1 MDDGLYSSVRGVP
14 YRFYYVSGK
23 PCRKVQGVE
32 KMNVVHKYGGT
43 SVATVEKIK
52 AVATRVAEVKRA
64 GNQIAV
70 VASAMGST
78 TDELIKLARQMGD
91 QLNPREM
98 DSLLSTG
105 EQRTVT
111 LLAMALENLGIPAVS
126 LTGFQC
132 GFVTD
137 SHHSKAKIWRI
148 DSERLEQVI
157 REGNVPVITGFQG
170 ITEDGDI
177 TTLGRGG
184 SDTTAVAV
192 AAKLG
197 WDCEIYTDVDGVYTV
212 DPRKCPGAK
221 KLAQISYDEMME
233 MSSLGSGVLETR
245 SVELAKKYQVKLFLG
260 RSLEKDLTRGTYI
273 VNTNAFEE
281 MSVTG
286 ISVIDDCT
294 MLSTRCEAIGENGV
308 SGLFSM
314 IAELN
319 VNVDMISQQTLDQG
333 NCMVSFS
340 CSSESAQ
347 RLEEEV
353 EKKGL
358 PYVFTSQPSLV
369 KVSLVGAGMITHSGV
384 AAKAFSIL
392 SEAKIRYYQITTSE
406 ISISITIDN
415 ENKQR
420 AVETLAH
427 AFDLCEK

>member
-1 MDDGLYSSVRGVP
+1 
-14 YRFYYVSGK
+14 
-23 PCRKVQGVE
+23 
-32 KMNVVHKYGGT
+32 MNVVHKYGGT

-52 AVATRVAEVKRA
+52 AVAQRVAEVRRD
-64 GNQIAV
+64 GNRIAV

-78 TDELIKLARQMGD
+78 TDELIRLARQMGD

-111 LLAMALENLGIPAVS
+111 LLAMALENLGVPAVS

-148 DSERLEQVI
+148 DSERLERAI
-157 REGNVPVITGFQG
+157 NEGKVPVITGFQG

-221 KLAQISYDEMME
+221 KLSQISYGEMME
-233 MSSLGSGVLETR
+233 MSSLGAGVLETR
-245 SVELAKKYQVKLFLG
+245 SVELAKKYQVRLFLG

-281 MSVTG
+281 MPVTG

-294 MLSTRCEAIGENGV
+294 MLSTRCDAMGENGV
-308 SGLFSM
+308 SRLFSM

-319 VNVDMISQQTLDQG
+319 INVDMISQQTLDPEH
-333 NCMVSFS
+333 CMVSFS
-340 CSSESAQ
+340 CPGESAR
-347 RLEEEV
+347 RLIGEAQ
-353 EKKGL
+353 KKGL
-358 PYVFTSQPSLV
+358 PYAFISQPSLV

-384 AAKAFSIL
+384 ASKAFSVL
-392 SEAKIRYYQITTSE
+392 SQSKIRYYQITTSE
-406 ISISITIDN
+406 ISISITIDQ

-427 AFDLCEK
+427 AFDLCENRKDMGK

>member
-1 MDDGLYSSVRGVP
+1 MDDGLYSSVRGGP
-14 YRFYYVSGK
+14 YRFFYVSGK
-23 PCRKVQGVE
+23 PCRKVQGVV

-52 AVATRVAEVKRA
+52 AVAQRVAEVKRA

-157 REGNVPVITGFQG
+157 REGKVPVITGFQG

-221 KLAQISYDEMME
+221 KLTQISYDEMME

-281 MSVTG
+281 MTVTG

-294 MLSTRCEAIGENGV
+294 MLSTRCDVMGENGV
-308 SGLFSM
+308 SKLFSM

-319 VNVDMISQQTLDQG
+319 INVDMISQQTLDQE

-340 CSSESAQ
+340 CPSESAR
-347 RLEEEV
+347 RLQEEV
-353 EKKGL
+353 QKKGL
-358 PYVFTSQPSLV
+358 PFEFTAQPSLV

-384 AAKAFSIL
+384 AAKAFAIL

-420 AVETLAH
+420 AVETLAN
-427 AFDLCEK
+427 AFDLCDK